1 MEIAARF
8 STIAR
13 LDRPFVE
20 YSWEFCRLAAAT
32 ALDDDTINSLFCV
45 FSLAAWALVDLRMED
60 TVEVYMNKSAEIPCL
75 YTFTEQPMMVIVQWF
90 VREREGHRVRI
101 SFSDLTMQKV
111 DENTTYSDRISVRS
125 NGDGETL
132 TIQDVK
138 LSDEREF
145 FCQVSGLSAGSEEGK
160 TVLKVFDPPEPPV
173 IEGVLSGVSVSGE
186 SPAKIASCETREGFP
201 KPNITWYRDHIP
213 IHPTS
218 GLANMV
224 TLLTRESSG
233 LYTVQSELHY
243 KVTKEDK
250 DAHFSCEVSYFVPGA
265 VRTSES
271 KGINITVHYP
281 TTSVEI
287 WKESPEGLVKEGD
300 TVELR
305 CQGDGNPPAPIIFN
319 REQSDVELDSY
330 QGLLVL
336 KEVSRADS
344 GVYEC
349 HSLNLD
355 AVNHDEVVDTLQLT
369 VHYLD
374 PAVVVPKDSEVML
387 KGESL
392 TATCNALSSLET
404 STVWFK
410 DGIEVGRGHIMQ
422 LQDATFD
429 TAGQYDCEVT
439 VPSLPG
445 LLTSG
450 FVHIIVQG
458 APQMKDAER
467 EIELTEKVGGWVNLS
482 CEVRGYP
489 RPTITWSITGSQ
501 SQSWREVVKREIED
515 QVYSVVMLKVTTD
528 TVAVCNSTND
538 FGIETKTYSIRRIPF
553 SQTPTARKTSVDN
566 SGVIIV
572 VIIVSILLLA
582 ILGSVF
588 YFLYKK
594 GKFPCGRSGKQEIIN
609 AYSTKEKT
617 NKDDIVVE
625 MKAKKTEESVL
636 LKGVNGEQK
645 PPNDQNSTL
654 SS

>member
-1 MEIAARF
+1 MDNFRNMALPNT
-8 STIAR
+8 S
-13 LDRPFVE
+13 LLLFVLQM
-20 YSWEFCRLAAAT
+20 CALAWQ
-32 ALDDDTINSLFCV
+32 
-45 FSLAAWALVDLRMED
+45 AWAIVDLRMED
-60 TVEVYMNKSAEIPCL
+60 TVEVYMDDFAEIPCL
-75 YTFTEQPMMVIVQWF
+75 YTFTEKPMMVMVQWF

-111 DENTTYSDRISVRS
+111 DENTSYSDRISVRS
-125 NGDGETL
+125 NSDGETL

-145 FCQVSGLSAGSEEGK
+145 FCQVSGLAAGNGEGR
-160 TVLKVFDPPEPPV
+160 TLLKVFDPPEPPV
-173 IEGVLSGVSVSGE
+173 IEGVLSGVSVSGD
-186 SPAKIASCETREGFP
+186 SLAKIASCETREGFP

-213 IHPTS
+213 IHPANGS
-218 GLANMV
+218 NMV
-224 TLLTRESSG
+224 TLVTRESSG
-233 LYTVQSELHY
+233 LYTVQSELQY

-287 WKESPEGLVKEGD
+287 WKESPEGFVKEGD
-300 TVELR
+300 TVEIR

-349 HSLNLD
+349 HSLDAD
-355 AVNHDEVVDTLQLT
+355 AVNHDELVDTLQLT

-404 STVWFK
+404 TTVWFK

-439 VPSLPG
+439 VASLPG

-450 FVHIIVQG
+450 SVHIIVQG
-458 APQMKDAER
+458 SPQMKDAER

-482 CEVRGYP
+482 CEVRGHP

-501 SQSWREVVKREIED
+501 SQSWREVVKRETED
-515 QVYSVVMLKVTTD
+515 QVQSVVMLKVTTD

-538 FGIETKTYSIRRIPF
+538 FGMETKTYSIRSIPF

-594 GKFPCGRSGKQEIIN
+594 GKLPCGRSGKQEI
-609 AYSTKEKT
+609 TKEKT

-645 PPNDQNSTL
+645 PPIDQNSTL

>member
-1 MEIAARF
+1 MCFFHVSIKQPLF
-8 STIAR
+8 SHGLKLTIS
-13 LDRPFVE
+13 V
-20 YSWEFCRLAAAT
+20 
-32 ALDDDTINSLFCV
+32 
-45 FSLAAWALVDLRMED
+45 MED
-60 TVEVYMNKSAEIPCL
+60 TVEVYMDKSAEIPCL

-90 VREREGHRVRI
+90 VLMN
-101 SFSDLTMQKV
+101 DKTLTKV

-125 NGDGETL
+125 SSDGETL

-160 TVLKVFDPPEPPV
+160 TVLKVF
-173 IEGVLSGVSVSGE
+173 GKSLL
-186 SPAKIASCETREGFP
+186 AKRLVIASCETREGFP

-218 GLANMV
+218 VANMV

-287 WKESPEGLVKEGD
+287 WKESPEGLVKEGN

-319 REQSDVELDSY
+319 REQLDSY

-349 HSLNLD
+349 HSLDLD

-410 DGIEVGRGHIMQ
+410 VTLQGHIMQ

-458 APQMKDAER
+458 EEECIECFKLLKLSKRALKGSYDAAKNNIILYFLSDQHGSAPGMK
-467 EIELTEKVGGWVNLS
+467 K
-482 CEVRGYP
+482 
-489 RPTITWSITGSQ
+489 
-501 SQSWREVVKREIED
+501 EIED
-515 QVYSVVMLKVTTD
+515 QVYSIVMLKVTTD

-538 FGIETKTYSIRRIPF
+538 FGIETKTYI
-553 SQTPTARKTSVDN
+553 DN

-594 GKFPCGRSGKQEIIN
+594 GKFPCGRSGKQEI
-609 AYSTKEKT
+609 TKEKT

-645 PPNDQNSTL
+645 PTNDQVTIYT
-654 SS
+654 

>member
-1 MEIAARF
+1 MSE
-8 STIAR
+8 
-13 LDRPFVE
+13 
-20 YSWEFCRLAAAT
+20 AAA
-32 ALDDDTINSLFCV
+32 
-45 FSLAAWALVDLRMED
+45 LACGGVGEGGAWALVDLRMED
-60 TVEVYMNKSAEIPCL
+60 TVEVYMDESAEIPCL
-75 YTFTEQPMMVIVQWF
+75 YSFTEQPMMVMVQWF
-90 VREREGHRVRI
+90 VQEREGHRVRI

-111 DENTTYSDRISVRS
+111 DENTSYSDRISVQS
-125 NGDGETL
+125 NSDGETL

-160 TVLKVFDPPEPPV
+160 TLLKVFDPPEPPV

-287 WKESPEGLVKEGD
+287 WKESPEGLVREGD

-319 REQSDVELDSY
+319 REQSDVELDSS

-349 HSLNLD
+349 HSLGLD
-355 AVNHDEVVDTLQLT
+355 AVNHDEVLDTLQLT

-467 EIELTEKVGGWVNLS
+467 EIELMEKVGGWVNLS

-489 RPTITWSITGSQ
+489 RPAITWSITGSQ
-501 SQSWREVVKREIED
+501 DVFEYWLFLIKNDNVVCCFLP
-515 QVYSVVMLKVTTD
+515 V
-528 TVAVCNSTND
+528 
-538 FGIETKTYSIRRIPF
+538 PF

-594 GKFPCGRSGKQEIIN
+594 GKLPCGRSGKQEIIN
-609 AYSTKEKT
+609 VYSTKEKT

-645 PPNDQNSTL
+645 PPNDQ
-654 SS
+654 

>member
-1 MEIAARF
+1 MDNFRNMALPNT
-8 STIAR
+8 S
-13 LDRPFVE
+13 LLLFVLQM
-20 YSWEFCRLAAAT
+20 CALAWQ
-32 ALDDDTINSLFCV
+32 
-45 FSLAAWALVDLRMED
+45 AWAIVDLRMED
-60 TVEVYMNKSAEIPCL
+60 TVEVYMDDFAEIPCL
-75 YTFTEQPMMVIVQWF
+75 YTFTEKPMMVMVQWF

-111 DENTTYSDRISVRS
+111 DENTSYSDRISVRS
-125 NGDGETL
+125 NSDGETL

-145 FCQVSGLSAGSEEGK
+145 FCQVSGLAAGNGEGR
-160 TVLKVFDPPEPPV
+160 TLLKVFDPPEPPV
-173 IEGVLSGVSVSGE
+173 IEGVLSGVSVSGD
-186 SPAKIASCETREGFP
+186 SLAKIASCETREGFP

-213 IHPTS
+213 IHPANGS
-218 GLANMV
+218 NMV
-224 TLLTRESSG
+224 TLVTRESSG
-233 LYTVQSELHY
+233 LYTVQSELQY

-287 WKESPEGLVKEGD
+287 WKESPEGFVKEGD
-300 TVELR
+300 TVEIR

-349 HSLNLD
+349 HSLDAD
-355 AVNHDEVVDTLQLT
+355 AVNHDELVDTLQLT

-404 STVWFK
+404 TTVWFK

-439 VPSLPG
+439 VASLPG

-450 FVHIIVQG
+450 SVHIIVQG
-458 APQMKDAER
+458 SPQMKDAER

-482 CEVRGYP
+482 CEVRGHP

-501 SQSWREVVKREIED
+501 SQSWREVVKRETED
-515 QVYSVVMLKVTTD
+515 QVQSVVMLKVTTD

-538 FGIETKTYSIRRIPF
+538 FGMETKTYSIRSIPF

-594 GKFPCGRSGKQEIIN
+594 GKLPCGRSGKQEIIN

-645 PPNDQNSTL
+645 PPIDQNSTL

>member
-1 MEIAARF
+1 MDNFRNMALLNTSLLLFVLQICALAWQAAAR
-8 STIAR
+8 
-13 LDRPFVE
+13 V
-20 YSWEFCRLAAAT
+20 
-32 ALDDDTINSLFCV
+32 N
-45 FSLAAWALVDLRMED
+45 LRMED
-60 TVEVYMNKSAEIPCL
+60 TLEVYMDSSAEIHCL
-75 YTFTEQPMMVIVQWF
+75 YNFTEKPTMVMVQWF

-111 DENTTYSDRISVRS
+111 DENTSYSNRISVRAS
-125 NGDGETL
+125 SDGETL

-145 FCQVSGLSAGSEEGK
+145 FCQVSGLAKGNGEGR
-160 TVLKVFDPPEPPV
+160 TLLKVFDPPEPPV
-173 IEGVLSGVSVSGE
+173 IEGVLSGVSVSGD
-186 SPAKIASCETREGFP
+186 SPARIASCETREGFP

-213 IHPTS
+213 IHPAI
-218 GLANMV
+218 GLANVV
-224 TLLTRESSG
+224 TLVTRESSG

-281 TTSVEI
+281 TTSVKI

-300 TVELR
+300 TVEIR

-349 HSLNLD
+349 HSLD
-355 AVNHDEVVDTLQLT
+355 KRVVNHDEVVDTLQLT

-374 PAVVVPKDSEVML
+374 PAVVMPKDSEVML
-387 KGESL
+387 KGEDL

-404 STVWFK
+404 TTVWFK
-410 DGIEVGRGHIMQ
+410 DGIEVERGHVMK

-439 VPSLPG
+439 VAALPG

-450 FVHIIVQG
+450 SVHIIVQG
-458 APQMKDAER
+458 APQIKDAER
-467 EIELTEKVGGWVNLS
+467 DIELTEKVGGWVNLS
-482 CEVRGYP
+482 CEVRGQP
-489 RPTITWSITGSQ
+489 KPTITWSITGSQ
-501 SQSWREVVKREIED
+501 SQSWREVVKRETED
-515 QVYSVVMLKVTTD
+515 QVQSVVTLKVTTD
-528 TVAVCNSTND
+528 TVAICNSTND
-538 FGIETKTYSIRRIPF
+538 LGVETKTYSITSIPF

-594 GKFPCGRSGKQEIIN
+594 GKLPCGRSGKQEIIN
-609 AYSTKEKT
+609 AYSAKEKT
-617 NKDDIVVE
+617 NKDIVVE
-625 MKAKKTEESVL
+625 MKAKKTEESML

>member
-1 MEIAARF
+1 MDNFRNMAMPNTSLLLFVLQMCAIA
-8 STIAR
+8 
-13 LDRPFVE
+13 
-20 YSWEFCRLAAAT
+20 WQ
-32 ALDDDTINSLFCV
+32 
-45 FSLAAWALVDLRMED
+45 AWALVDLRMED
-60 TVEVYMNKSAEIPCL
+60 TVEVYMDKSAEIPCL
-75 YTFTEQPMMVIVQWF
+75 YNFTEQPMMVIVQWF

-125 NGDGETL
+125 NSDGETL

-173 IEGVLSGVSVSGE
+173 IEGILSGVSVSGE

-319 REQSDVELDSY
+319 REQVRIEKGKIEIALYDPLNISIY
-330 QGLLVL
+330 LV
-336 KEVSRADS
+336 KIVTGS
-344 GVYEC
+344 
-349 HSLNLD
+349 
-355 AVNHDEVVDTLQLT
+355 
-369 VHYLD
+369 
-374 PAVVVPKDSEVML
+374 VP
-387 KGESL
+387 
-392 TATCNALSSLET
+392 
-404 STVWFK
+404 
-410 DGIEVGRGHIMQ
+410 
-422 LQDATFD
+422 
-429 TAGQYDCEVT
+429 
-439 VPSLPG
+439 PG
-445 LLTSG
+445 S
-450 FVHIIVQG
+450 
-458 APQMKDAER
+458 PQMKDAER

-482 CEVRGYP
+482 CEARGYP

-594 GKFPCGRSGKQEIIN
+594 GKFPCGRSGKQEI
-609 AYSTKEKT
+609 TKEKT

>member
-1 MEIAARF
+1 MGYTQLAGRAQQ
-8 STIAR
+8 
-13 LDRPFVE
+13 
-20 YSWEFCRLAAAT
+20 AAAGT
-32 ALDDDTINSLFCV
+32 HLNGA
-45 FSLAAWALVDLRMED
+45 
-60 TVEVYMNKSAEIPCL
+60 
-75 YTFTEQPMMVIVQWF
+75 MVSN
-90 VREREGHRVRI
+90 REREGNRVRI
-101 SFSDLTMQKV
+101 SYSDLTMQKV
-111 DENTTYSDRISVRS
+111 DGNTSYSDRISVQS
-125 NGDGETL
+125 NSDGETL
-132 TIQDVK
+132 TIQDVM

-145 FCQVSGLSAGSEEGK
+145 FCQVSGFAAGNGEGR
-160 TVLKVFDPPEPPV
+160 TLLKVFDPPEPPV
-173 IEGVLSGVSVSGE
+173 IEGVLSGVSVSSD
-186 SPAKIASCETREGFP
+186 SPAKIASCETRDGFP

-213 IHPTS
+213 IHPAN
-218 GLANMV
+218 GLVNVV
-224 TLLTRESSG
+224 TLVTRESSG
-233 LYTVQSELHY
+233 LYTVQSDLHY

-250 DAHFSCEVSYFVPGA
+250 DAHFSCEVSYFVPAA

-300 TVELR
+300 TVEIR

-319 REQSDVELDSY
+319 REQSDMELDSY
-330 QGLLVL
+330 HGLLVL

-349 HSLNLD
+349 HSLDLD
-355 AVNHDEVVDTLQLT
+355 AVNHEEVMDTLQLT

-374 PAVVVPKDSEVML
+374 PAVVMPKDSEVML

-404 STVWFK
+404 TTVWFK
-410 DGIEVGRGHIMQ
+410 DGIKVGRGHIMQ

-450 FVHIIVQG
+450 SVHIIVQG
-458 APQMKDAER
+458 SPQMKDAER
-467 EIELTEKVGGWVNLS
+467 EIELTEKVGGWLNLS

-489 RPTITWSITGSQ
+489 RPAITWSITG
-501 SQSWREVVKREIED
+501 SQSWREVVKRETEE
-515 QVYSVVMLKVTTD
+515 QVHSIVMLKVNTD
-528 TVAVCNSTND
+528 TVAICNSTND
-538 FGIETKTYSIRRIPF
+538 FGIETKTYSIRSIPF

-572 VIIVSILLLA
+572 VIIVSILLVA

-594 GKFPCGRSGKQEIIN
+594 GKLPCGRSGKQEIIN

-636 LKGVNGEQK
+636 LKGVNGEKK
-645 PPNDQNSTL
+645 PLSDQNNTL

>member
-1 MEIAARF
+1 MDNFRSMALPNT
-8 STIAR
+8 S
-13 LDRPFVE
+13 LLLFVLHM
-20 YSWEFCRLAAAT
+20 CALAWQ
-32 ALDDDTINSLFCV
+32 
-45 FSLAAWALVDLRMED
+45 AWALVDLRMED
-60 TVEVYMNKSAEIPCL
+60 SVEVYMDESAEIPCL
-75 YTFTEQPMMVIVQWF
+75 YAFTEKPMMVMVQWF

-101 SFSDLTMQKV
+101 SYSDLTMQKV
-111 DENTTYSDRISVRS
+111 DENTSYSNRISVRS
-125 NGDGETL
+125 NSDGETL

-145 FCQVSGLSAGSEEGK
+145 FCQVSGLAAGNGEGR
-160 TVLKVFDPPEPPV
+160 TLLKVFDPPEPPV
-173 IEGVLSGVSVSGE
+173 IDGVLSGVSVSGD

-213 IHPTS
+213 IHPIS
-218 GLANMV
+218 GLVNVV
-224 TLLTRESSG
+224 TLVTKESSG

-271 KGINITVHYP
+271 KGINIT
-281 TTSVEI
+281 
-287 WKESPEGLVKEGD
+287 
-300 TVELR
+300 
-305 CQGDGNPPAPIIFN
+305 
-319 REQSDVELDSY
+319 SDVELDSS

-349 HSLNLD
+349 HSLDVD
-355 AVNHDEVVDTLQLT
+355 AVNHDEVLDTLQLT

-429 TAGQYDCEVT
+429 TSGQYDCEVT

-450 FVHIIVQG
+450 SVHIIVQG

-467 EIELTEKVGGWVNLS
+467 EIELMEKVGGWVNLS
-482 CEVRGYP
+482 CEVGGYP
-489 RPTITWSITGSQ
+489 RPAITWSITGSQ
-501 SQSWREVVKREIED
+501 SQSWREVVKRETED
-515 QVYSVVMLKVTTD
+515 QVHSVVMLKVTTD

-538 FGIETKTYSIRRIPF
+538 FGIETKTYSIRSIPF
-553 SQTPTARKTSVDN
+553 SQTPTARKTSADN

-594 GKFPCGRSGKQEIIN
+594 GKLPCGRSGKQEI
-609 AYSTKEKT
+609 TKEKT
-617 NKDDIVVE
+617 NKEDIVVE

-636 LKGVNGEQK
+636 LKGVNGEKK
-645 PPNDQNSTL
+645 PPNDQVTICA
-654 SS
+654 

>member
-1 MEIAARF
+1 QPLF
-8 STIAR
+8 SHGLKLTIS
-13 LDRPFVE
+13 V
-20 YSWEFCRLAAAT
+20 
-32 ALDDDTINSLFCV
+32 
-45 FSLAAWALVDLRMED
+45 MED

-90 VREREGHRVRI
+90 VLMN
-101 SFSDLTMQKV
+101 DKTLTKV

-160 TVLKVFDPPEPPV
+160 TVLKVF
-173 IEGVLSGVSVSGE
+173 GKSLL
-186 SPAKIASCETREGFP
+186 AKRLVIASCETREGFP

-218 GLANMV
+218 VANMV

-319 REQSDVELDSY
+319 REQLDSY

-410 DGIEVGRGHIMQ
+410 VTLQGHIMQ

-458 APQMKDAER
+458 EEER
-467 EIELTEKVGGWVNLS
+467 IEEIELTEKVGGWVNLS

-501 SQSWREVVKREIED
+501 FIG
-515 QVYSVVMLKVTTD
+515 YYTSVSHTD
-528 TVAVCNSTND
+528 VDICCSL
-538 FGIETKTYSIRRIPF
+538 SP
-553 SQTPTARKTSVDN
+553 VDN

-594 GKFPCGRSGKQEIIN
+594 GKFPCGRSGKQEI
-609 AYSTKEKT
+609 TKEKT

-645 PPNDQNSTL
+645 PPNDQVTIYT
-654 SS
+654 

>member
-1 MEIAARF
+1 MDNFRNMALPNTSLLLSLLQMCA
-8 STIAR
+8 
-13 LDRPFVE
+13 
-20 YSWEFCRLAAAT
+20 LAWQ
-32 ALDDDTINSLFCV
+32 
-45 FSLAAWALVDLRMED
+45 AWALVDLRMED
-60 TVEVYMNKSAEIPCL
+60 TVEVYMDESAEIPCL
-75 YTFTEQPMMVIVQWF
+75 YTFTEQPMMVMVQWF
-90 VREREGHRVRI
+90 VRERDGHRVRI

-125 NGDGETL
+125 NSDGETL
-132 TIQDVK
+132 TVQDVK

-160 TVLKVFDPPEPPV
+160 TLLKVFDPPEPPV
-173 IEGVLSGVSVSGE
+173 IEGVLSGVSVSGD

-213 IHPTS
+213 IHPTN
-218 GLANMV
+218 GLVNMV
-224 TLLTRESSG
+224 TLLSRESSG

-287 WKESPEGLVKEGD
+287 WKESPEDLVKEGD

-344 GVYEC
+344 GAYEC
-349 HSLNLD
+349 HSLDLD
-355 AVNHDEVVDTLQLT
+355 DVDHDEVVDTLQLS

-410 DGIEVGRGHIMQ
+410 DGTEVGRGHVMQ

-450 FVHIIVQG
+450 SVHIIVQG
-458 APQMKDAER
+458 GPQMKDAER

-501 SQSWREVVKREIED
+501 SQSWREVVKRETED

-538 FGIETKTYSIRRIPF
+538 FGMETKTYSIRSIPF

-594 GKFPCGRSGKQEIIN
+594 GKLPCGRSGKQDIIN
-609 AYSTKEKT
+609 VYSTKEKT

>member
-1 MEIAARF
+1 MDNFRNMALPNT
-8 STIAR
+8 S
-13 LDRPFVE
+13 LLLFVLQM
-20 YSWEFCRLAAAT
+20 CALAWQ
-32 ALDDDTINSLFCV
+32 
-45 FSLAAWALVDLRMED
+45 AWALVDLRMED
-60 TVEVYMNKSAEIPCL
+60 TVEVYMDESAEIPCL
-75 YTFTEQPMMVIVQWF
+75 YSFTEQPMMVMVQWF
-90 VREREGHRVRI
+90 VQEREGHRVRI

-111 DENTTYSDRISVRS
+111 DENTSYSDRISVQS
-125 NGDGETL
+125 NSDGETL

-160 TVLKVFDPPEPPV
+160 TLLKVFDPPEPPV

-287 WKESPEGLVKEGD
+287 WKESPEGLVREGD

-319 REQSDVELDSY
+319 REQSDVELDSS

-349 HSLNLD
+349 HSLGLD
-355 AVNHDEVVDTLQLT
+355 AVNHDEGLDTLQLT

-429 TAGQYDCEVT
+429 TAGHYDCEVT
-439 VPSLPG
+439 LPSLPG

-467 EIELTEKVGGWVNLS
+467 EIELMEKVGGWVNLS

-489 RPTITWSITGSQ
+489 RPAITWSITGSQ
-501 SQSWREVVKREIED
+501 SQSWREVVKGEMED

-528 TVAVCNSTND
+528 AVAVCNSTND
-538 FGIETKTYSIRRIPF
+538 FGIETKTFSIRSIPF

-594 GKFPCGRSGKQEIIN
+594 GKLPCGRSGKQEI
-609 AYSTKEKT
+609 TKEKT

>member
-1 MEIAARF
+1 MDNFRNM
-8 STIAR
+8 
-13 LDRPFVE
+13 
-20 YSWEFCRLAAAT
+20 
-32 ALDDDTINSLFCV
+32 ALPNTSLFLVLLQMC
-45 FSLAAWALVDLRMED
+45 AIAWPAWALVDLRMED
-60 TVEVYMNKSAEIPCL
+60 TVEVYMDESAEIPCL
-75 YTFTEQPMMVIVQWF
+75 YNFTGKPVMVMVQWF
-90 VREREGHRVRI
+90 VREREGNRVRI
-101 SFSDLTMQKV
+101 SYSDLTMQKV
-111 DENTTYSDRISVRS
+111 DGNTSYSDRISVQS
-125 NGDGETL
+125 NSDGETL
-132 TIQDVK
+132 TIQDVM

-145 FCQVSGLSAGSEEGK
+145 FCQVSGFAAGNGEGR
-160 TVLKVFDPPEPPV
+160 TLLKVFDPPEPPV
-173 IEGVLSGVSVSGE
+173 IEGVLSGVSVSSD
-186 SPAKIASCETREGFP
+186 SPAKIASCETRDGFP

-213 IHPTS
+213 IHPAN
-218 GLANMV
+218 GLVNVV
-224 TLLTRESSG
+224 TLVTRESSG
-233 LYTVQSELHY
+233 LYTVQSDLHY

-250 DAHFSCEVSYFVPGA
+250 DAHFSCEVSYFVPAA

-300 TVELR
+300 TVEIR

-319 REQSDVELDSY
+319 REQSDMELDSY
-330 QGLLVL
+330 HGLLVL

-349 HSLNLD
+349 HSLDLD
-355 AVNHDEVVDTLQLT
+355 AVNHEEVMDTLQLT

-374 PAVVVPKDSEVML
+374 PAVVMPKDSEVML

-404 STVWFK
+404 TTVWFK
-410 DGIEVGRGHIMQ
+410 DGIKVGRGHIMQ

-450 FVHIIVQG
+450 SVHIIVQG
-458 APQMKDAER
+458 SPQMKDAER
-467 EIELTEKVGGWVNLS
+467 EIELTEKVGGWLNLS

-489 RPTITWSITGSQ
+489 RPAITWSITG
-501 SQSWREVVKREIED
+501 SQSWREVVKRETEE
-515 QVYSVVMLKVTTD
+515 QVHSIVMLKVNTD
-528 TVAVCNSTND
+528 TVAICNSTND
-538 FGIETKTYSIRRIPF
+538 FGIETKTYSIRSIPF

-572 VIIVSILLLA
+572 VIIVSILLVA

-594 GKFPCGRSGKQEIIN
+594 GKLPCGRSGKQEI
-609 AYSTKEKT
+609 TKEKT

-636 LKGVNGEQK
+636 LKGVNGEKK
-645 PPNDQNSTL
+645 PLSDQNNTL

>member
-1 MEIAARF
+1 MDNFRNMAMPNTSLLLFVLQMCAIA
-8 STIAR
+8 
-13 LDRPFVE
+13 
-20 YSWEFCRLAAAT
+20 WQ
-32 ALDDDTINSLFCV
+32 
-45 FSLAAWALVDLRMED
+45 AWALVDLRMED
-60 TVEVYMNKSAEIPCL
+60 TVEVYMDKSAEIPCL
-75 YTFTEQPMMVIVQWF
+75 YNFTEQPMMVIVQWF

-125 NGDGETL
+125 NSDGETL

-173 IEGVLSGVSVSGE
+173 IEGILSGVSVSGE

-319 REQSDVELDSY
+319 REQMAELKQKSEKY
-330 QGLLVL
+330 QL
-336 KEVSRADS
+336 SQNN
-344 GVYEC
+344 Y
-349 HSLNLD
+349 
-355 AVNHDEVVDTLQLT
+355 LQFSI
-369 VHYLD
+369 
-374 PAVVVPKDSEVML
+374 AQKRS
-387 KGESL
+387 
-392 TATCNALSSLET
+392 
-404 STVWFK
+404 
-410 DGIEVGRGHIMQ
+410 
-422 LQDATFD
+422 
-429 TAGQYDCEVT
+429 
-439 VPSLPG
+439 
-445 LLTSG
+445 
-450 FVHIIVQG
+450 
-458 APQMKDAER
+458 PQMKDAER

-482 CEVRGYP
+482 CEARGYP

>member
-1 MEIAARF
+1 MDNFRNMALLNTSLLLFVLQICALAWQAAAR
-8 STIAR
+8 
-13 LDRPFVE
+13 V
-20 YSWEFCRLAAAT
+20 
-32 ALDDDTINSLFCV
+32 N
-45 FSLAAWALVDLRMED
+45 LRMED
-60 TVEVYMNKSAEIPCL
+60 TLEVYMDSSAEIHCL
-75 YTFTEQPMMVIVQWF
+75 YNFTEKPTMVMVQWF

-111 DENTTYSDRISVRS
+111 DENTSYSNRISVRAS
-125 NGDGETL
+125 SDGETL

-145 FCQVSGLSAGSEEGK
+145 FCQVSGLAKGNGEGR
-160 TVLKVFDPPEPPV
+160 TLLKVFDPPEPPV
-173 IEGVLSGVSVSGE
+173 IEGVLSGVSVSGD
-186 SPAKIASCETREGFP
+186 SPARIASCETREGFP

-213 IHPTS
+213 IHPAI
-218 GLANMV
+218 GLANVV
-224 TLLTRESSG
+224 TLVTRESSG

-281 TTSVEI
+281 TTSVKI

-300 TVELR
+300 TVEIR

-349 HSLNLD
+349 HSLD
-355 AVNHDEVVDTLQLT
+355 KRVVNHDEVVDTLQLT

-374 PAVVVPKDSEVML
+374 PAVVMPKDSEVML
-387 KGESL
+387 KGEDL

-404 STVWFK
+404 TTVWFK
-410 DGIEVGRGHIMQ
+410 DGIEVERGHVMK

-439 VPSLPG
+439 VAALPG

-450 FVHIIVQG
+450 SVHIIVQG
-458 APQMKDAER
+458 APQIKDAER
-467 EIELTEKVGGWVNLS
+467 DIELTEKVGGWVNLS
-482 CEVRGYP
+482 CEVRGQP
-489 RPTITWSITGSQ
+489 KPTITWSITGSQ
-501 SQSWREVVKREIED
+501 SQSWREVVKRETED
-515 QVYSVVMLKVTTD
+515 QVQSVVTLKVTTD
-528 TVAVCNSTND
+528 TVAICNSTND
-538 FGIETKTYSIRRIPF
+538 LGVETKTYSITSIPF

-594 GKFPCGRSGKQEIIN
+594 GKLPCGRSGKQEI
-609 AYSTKEKT
+609 AKEKT
-617 NKDDIVVE
+617 NKDIVVE
-625 MKAKKTEESVL
+625 MKAKKTEESML

>member
-1 MEIAARF
+1 MDNFRNM
-8 STIAR
+8 
-13 LDRPFVE
+13 
-20 YSWEFCRLAAAT
+20 
-32 ALDDDTINSLFCV
+32 ALPNTSLLLFLLQLCALV
-45 FSLAAWALVDLRMED
+45 WQAWAVVDLRMED
-60 TVEVYMNKSAEIPCL
+60 TVEVYMDESAEIPCL
-75 YTFTEQPMMVIVQWF
+75 YTFTKKPVMVMVQWF
-90 VREREGHRVRI
+90 VREREGNRVRI
-101 SFSDLTMQKV
+101 SYSDLTMQKV
-111 DENTTYSDRISVRS
+111 DEDTSYSDRISVQS
-125 NGDGETL
+125 NSDGETL

-145 FCQVSGLSAGSEEGK
+145 FCQVSGLAAGNGEGR
-160 TVLKVFDPPEPPV
+160 TLLKVFDPPEPPV
-173 IEGVLSGVSVSGE
+173 IEGVLSGVSVSSD
-186 SPAKIASCETREGFP
+186 SPAKIASCETRDGFP

-213 IHPTS
+213 IHPAN
-218 GLANMV
+218 GLVNVV
-224 TLLTRESSG
+224 TLVTRESSG
-233 LYTVQSELHY
+233 LYTVQSDLHY
-243 KVTKEDK
+243 KVTKDDK

-281 TTSVEI
+281 TSSVEI

-300 TVELR
+300 TVEIR

-330 QGLLVL
+330 HGLLVL

-344 GVYEC
+344 DVYEC
-349 HSLNLD
+349 HSLDLD

-374 PAVVVPKDSEVML
+374 PAVVMPKDSEVML

-404 STVWFK
+404 ATVWFK
-410 DGIEVGRGHIMQ
+410 DGIEVARGHIMQ

-429 TAGQYDCEVT
+429 TAGQYDCAVT

-445 LLTSG
+445 LQTSG
-450 FVHIIVQG
+450 SVHIIVQG

-467 EIELTEKVGGWVNLS
+467 EIELTEKVGGWLNLS

-501 SQSWREVVKREIED
+501 SWREVVKRETEE
-515 QVYSVVMLKVTTD
+515 QVHSVVMLKVTTD
-528 TVAVCNSTND
+528 IIAICNSTND
-538 FGIETKTYSIRRIPF
+538 FGIETKTYNIRSIPF

-594 GKFPCGRSGKQEIIN
+594 GKLPCGRSGKQEIIN

-617 NKDDIVVE
+617 SKDDIVVE

-636 LKGVNGEQK
+636 LKGVNGEKK
-645 PPNDQNSTL
+645 PLNDQNNIL

>member
-1 MEIAARF
+1 MDNFRSMALPNTSLLLVLQMCA
-8 STIAR
+8 
-13 LDRPFVE
+13 
-20 YSWEFCRLAAAT
+20 LAWQ
-32 ALDDDTINSLFCV
+32 
-45 FSLAAWALVDLRMED
+45 AWALVDLRMED
-60 TVEVYMNKSAEIPCL
+60 TIEVSMDNSTEIPCL
-75 YTFTEQPMMVIVQWF
+75 YTFTEEPKMVMVQWF

-101 SFSDLTMQKV
+101 SYSDLTMQKV
-111 DENTTYSDRISVRS
+111 DEDTSYSNRISVRS
-125 NGDGETL
+125 NSDGETL
-132 TIQDVK
+132 TIHDVK

-145 FCQVSGLSAGSEEGK
+145 FCQVSGLSAGNGEGR
-160 TVLKVFDPPEPPV
+160 TFLKVFDPPEPPV
-173 IEGVLSGVSVSGE
+173 IEGVLSGVSVSGD
-186 SPAKIASCETREGFP
+186 SPLKIASCETREGFP

-218 GLANMV
+218 GLANVV
-224 TLLTRESSG
+224 TLVTKESSG

-243 KVTKEDK
+243 KVTKEVK

-265 VRTSES
+265 VRTLKS
-271 KGINITVHYP
+271 KDINITVHYP

-287 WKESPEGLVKEGD
+287 WKESPEGSVKEGD
-300 TVELR
+300 TVEIR

-319 REQSDVELDSY
+319 REQSDVELDSS

-349 HSLNLD
+349 HSLD
-355 AVNHDEVVDTLQLT
+355 VDEVVDTLQLT

-410 DGIEVGRGHIMQ
+410 NGTVVGRGHIMH

-450 FVHIIVQG
+450 SVHIIVQG
-458 APQMKDAER
+458 APQIKDADR
-467 EIELTEKVGGWVNLS
+467 EIKLTEKVGGWVNLS

-489 RPTITWSITGSQ
+489 RPAITWSITGSQ
-501 SQSWREVVKREIED
+501 SQSWREVDKREMED
-515 QVYSVVMLKVTTD
+515 QVHSVVMLKVTTH

-538 FGIETKTYSIRRIPF
+538 FGIETKTYSIRSIPF
-553 SQTPTARKTSVDN
+553 SQTPTARKTSADN

-582 ILGSVF
+582 VLGSVF

-594 GKFPCGRSGKQEIIN
+594 GKLPCGRSGKQEIIN

-625 MKAKKTEESVL
+625 MKAKKTEESML
-636 LKGVNGEQK
+636 LKSANGEKK

>member
-1 MEIAARF
+1 
-8 STIAR
+8 
-13 LDRPFVE
+13 
-20 YSWEFCRLAAAT
+20 
-32 ALDDDTINSLFCV
+32 
-45 FSLAAWALVDLRMED
+45 MED

-90 VREREGHRVRI
+90 REREGHRVRI

-218 GLANMV
+218 GC
-224 TLLTRESSG
+224 ESTYVKILISPPKKN
-233 LYTVQSELHY
+233 LCCVQSELHY

-319 REQSDVELDSY
+319 REQV
-330 QGLLVL
+330 
-336 KEVSRADS
+336 RI
-344 GVYEC
+344 
-349 HSLNLD
+349 
-355 AVNHDEVVDTLQLT
+355 
-369 VHYLD
+369 
-374 PAVVVPKDSEVML
+374 VML

-458 APQMKDAER
+458 EEERIECFKLLKLSKRALKGSYDAAKKNIILYIWCNEMC
-467 EIELTEKVGGWVNLS
+467 LCGLG
-482 CEVRGYP
+482 
-489 RPTITWSITGSQ
+489 
-501 SQSWREVVKREIED
+501 EIED

-538 FGIETKTYSIRRIPF
+538 FGIETKTYSIRRSKSRFPLFTWQI
-553 SQTPTARKTSVDN
+553 RTSIDN

-594 GKFPCGRSGKQEIIN
+594 GKFPCGRSGKQEI
-609 AYSTKEKT
+609 TKEKT

-645 PPNDQNSTL
+645 PPNDQVTIYT
-654 SS
+654 

>member
-1 MEIAARF
+1 MDNFRSMALPNTSLLLLVLQMCA
-8 STIAR
+8 
-13 LDRPFVE
+13 
-20 YSWEFCRLAAAT
+20 LAWQ
-32 ALDDDTINSLFCV
+32 
-45 FSLAAWALVDLRMED
+45 AWALVDLRMED
-60 TVEVYMNKSAEIPCL
+60 NVEVYMDESAEIPCL
-75 YTFTEQPMMVIVQWF
+75 YTFTEKPTMVMVQWF

-101 SFSDLTMQKV
+101 SYSDLTMQKV
-111 DENTTYSDRISVRS
+111 DEDTSYSNRISVLS
-125 NGDGETL
+125 NSDGETL

-145 FCQVSGLSAGSEEGK
+145 FCQVSGLAAGNGEGR
-160 TVLKVFDPPEPPV
+160 TLLKVFDPPEPPV
-173 IEGVLSGVSVSGE
+173 IEGVLSGVSVSGD
-186 SPAKIASCETREGFP
+186 SPLKIASCETREGFP

-213 IHPTS
+213 IHPTT
-218 GLANMV
+218 GLANVV
-224 TLLTRESSG
+224 TLVTKEFSG

-281 TTSVEI
+281 TTSVKI
-287 WKESPEGLVKEGD
+287 WKEWPEGLVKEGD
-300 TVELR
+300 KVKIH
-305 CQGDGNPPAPIIFN
+305 CQGDGNPPAPIIFS
-319 REQSDVELDSY
+319 REQSDVELDSS

-344 GVYEC
+344 GAYEC
-349 HSLNLD
+349 HSLD
-355 AVNHDEVVDTLQLT
+355 RDEVVDTLQLT

-450 FVHIIVQG
+450 SVHIIVQG
-458 APQMKDAER
+458 APQIKDAER
-467 EIELTEKVGGWVNLS
+467 EIELTEKVGAWVNLS

-489 RPTITWSITGSQ
+489 RPAITWSITGSQ
-501 SQSWREVVKREIED
+501 SQSWREVVKRETED
-515 QVYSVVMLKVTTD
+515 QVHSVVILKVSTHTI
-528 TVAVCNSTND
+528 AVCNSTND
-538 FGIETKTYSIRRIPF
+538 FGIETKTYSIKSIPF
-553 SQTPTARKTSVDN
+553 SQTPTARKTSADN

-582 ILGSVF
+582 VLGSVF

-594 GKFPCGRSGKQEIIN
+594 GKLPCGRSGKQEIIN

-636 LKGVNGEQK
+636 LKGVNGEKK
-645 PPNDQNSTL
+645 PPNHQHP
-654 SS
+654 

>member
-1 MEIAARF
+1 
-8 STIAR
+8 
-13 LDRPFVE
+13 
-20 YSWEFCRLAAAT
+20 
-32 ALDDDTINSLFCV
+32 
-45 FSLAAWALVDLRMED
+45 MED
-60 TVEVYMNKSAEIPCL
+60 TLEVYMDSSAEIHCL
-75 YTFTEQPMMVIVQWF
+75 YNFTEKPTMVMVQWF

-111 DENTTYSDRISVRS
+111 DENTSYSNRISVRAS
-125 NGDGETL
+125 SDGETL

-145 FCQVSGLSAGSEEGK
+145 FCQVSGLAKGNGEGR
-160 TVLKVFDPPEPPV
+160 TLLKVFDPPEPPV
-173 IEGVLSGVSVSGE
+173 IEGVLSGVSVSGD
-186 SPAKIASCETREGFP
+186 SPARIASCETREGFP

-213 IHPTS
+213 IHPAI
-218 GLANMV
+218 GLANVV
-224 TLLTRESSG
+224 TLVTRESSG

-281 TTSVEI
+281 TTSVKI

-300 TVELR
+300 TVEIR

-349 HSLNLD
+349 HSLD
-355 AVNHDEVVDTLQLT
+355 KRVVNHDEVVDTLQLT

-374 PAVVVPKDSEVML
+374 PAVVMPKDSEVML
-387 KGESL
+387 KGEDL

-404 STVWFK
+404 TTVWFK
-410 DGIEVGRGHIMQ
+410 DGIEVERGHVMK

-439 VPSLPG
+439 VAALPG

-450 FVHIIVQG
+450 SVHIIVQG
-458 APQMKDAER
+458 APQIKDAER
-467 EIELTEKVGGWVNLS
+467 DIELTEKVGGWVNLS
-482 CEVRGYP
+482 CEVRGQP
-489 RPTITWSITGSQ
+489 KPTITWSITGSQ
-501 SQSWREVVKREIED
+501 SQSWREVVKRETED
-515 QVYSVVMLKVTTD
+515 QVQSVVTLKVTTD
-528 TVAVCNSTND
+528 TVAICNSTND
-538 FGIETKTYSIRRIPF
+538 LGVETKTYSITSIPF

-594 GKFPCGRSGKQEIIN
+594 GKLPCGRSGKQEIIN
-609 AYSTKEKT
+609 AYSAKEKT
-617 NKDDIVVE
+617 NKDIVVE
-625 MKAKKTEESVL
+625 MKAKKTEESML

-645 PPNDQNSTL
+645 PPNDQRLVVS
-654 SS
+654 

>member
-1 MEIAARF
+1 MDNFRNMALPNT
-8 STIAR
+8 S
-13 LDRPFVE
+13 LLLFVLQM
-20 YSWEFCRLAAAT
+20 CALAWQ
-32 ALDDDTINSLFCV
+32 
-45 FSLAAWALVDLRMED
+45 AWAIVDLRMED
-60 TVEVYMNKSAEIPCL
+60 TVEVYMDDFAEIPCL
-75 YTFTEQPMMVIVQWF
+75 YTFTEKPMMVMVQWF

-111 DENTTYSDRISVRS
+111 DENTSYSDRISVRS
-125 NGDGETL
+125 NSDGETL

-145 FCQVSGLSAGSEEGK
+145 FCQVSGLAAGNGEGR
-160 TVLKVFDPPEPPV
+160 TLLKVFDPPEPPV
-173 IEGVLSGVSVSGE
+173 IEGVLSGVSVSGD
-186 SPAKIASCETREGFP
+186 SLAKIASCETREGFP

-213 IHPTS
+213 IHPAN

-224 TLLTRESSG
+224 TLVTRESSG
-233 LYTVQSELHY
+233 LYTVQSELQY

-287 WKESPEGLVKEGD
+287 WKESPEGFVKEGD
-300 TVELR
+300 TVEIR

-349 HSLNLD
+349 HSLDAD
-355 AVNHDEVVDTLQLT
+355 AVNHDELVDTLQLT

-404 STVWFK
+404 TTVWFK

-439 VPSLPG
+439 VASLPG

-450 FVHIIVQG
+450 SVHIIVQG
-458 APQMKDAER
+458 SPQMKDAER

-482 CEVRGYP
+482 CEVRGHP

-501 SQSWREVVKREIED
+501 SQSWREVVKRETED
-515 QVYSVVMLKVTTD
+515 QVQSVVMLKVTTD

-538 FGIETKTYSIRRIPF
+538 FGMETKTYSIRSIPF

-594 GKFPCGRSGKQEIIN
+594 GKLPCGRSGKQEI
-609 AYSTKEKT
+609 TKEKT

-645 PPNDQNSTL
+645 PPIDQNSTL

>member
-1 MEIAARF
+1 MDNFRSMALPNT
-8 STIAR
+8 S
-13 LDRPFVE
+13 LLLFVLHM
-20 YSWEFCRLAAAT
+20 CALAWQ
-32 ALDDDTINSLFCV
+32 
-45 FSLAAWALVDLRMED
+45 AWALVDLRMED
-60 TVEVYMNKSAEIPCL
+60 SVEVYMDESAEIPCL
-75 YTFTEQPMMVIVQWF
+75 YAFTEKPMMVMVQWF

-101 SFSDLTMQKV
+101 SYSDLTMQKV
-111 DENTTYSDRISVRS
+111 DENTSYSNRISVRS
-125 NGDGETL
+125 NSDGETL

-145 FCQVSGLSAGSEEGK
+145 FCQVSGLAAGNGEGR
-160 TVLKVFDPPEPPV
+160 TLLKVFDPPEPPV
-173 IEGVLSGVSVSGE
+173 IDGVLSGVSVSGD

-213 IHPTS
+213 IHPIS
-218 GLANMV
+218 GLVNVV
-224 TLLTRESSG
+224 TLVTKESSG

-271 KGINITVHYP
+271 KGINI
-281 TTSVEI
+281 
-287 WKESPEGLVKEGD
+287 
-300 TVELR
+300 
-305 CQGDGNPPAPIIFN
+305 
-319 REQSDVELDSY
+319 
-330 QGLLVL
+330 
-336 KEVSRADS
+336 
-344 GVYEC
+344 
-349 HSLNLD
+349 
-355 AVNHDEVVDTLQLT
+355 T

-429 TAGQYDCEVT
+429 TSGQYDCEVT

-450 FVHIIVQG
+450 SVHIIVQG

-467 EIELTEKVGGWVNLS
+467 EIELMEKVGGWVNLS
-482 CEVRGYP
+482 CEVGGYP
-489 RPTITWSITGSQ
+489 RPAITWSITGSQ
-501 SQSWREVVKREIED
+501 SQSWREVVKRETED
-515 QVYSVVMLKVTTD
+515 QVHSVVMLKVTTD

-538 FGIETKTYSIRRIPF
+538 FGIETKTYSIRSIPF
-553 SQTPTARKTSVDN
+553 SQTPTARKTSADN

-594 GKFPCGRSGKQEIIN
+594 GKLPCGRSGKQEI
-609 AYSTKEKT
+609 TKEKT
-617 NKDDIVVE
+617 NKEDIVVE

-636 LKGVNGEQK
+636 LKGVNGEKK
-645 PPNDQNSTL
+645 PPNDQSSAL

>member
-1 MEIAARF
+1 MDNSRSMAMTNT
-8 STIAR
+8 S
-13 LDRPFVE
+13 LLLFVLQM
-20 YSWEFCRLAAAT
+20 CALAWQ
-32 ALDDDTINSLFCV
+32 
-45 FSLAAWALVDLRMED
+45 AWALVDLRMED
-60 TVEVYMNKSAEIPCL
+60 TVEVYMDESAEIPCL
-75 YTFTEQPMMVIVQWF
+75 YNFTEQPMMVMIQWF
-90 VREREGHRVRI
+90 VEREGHRVRI

-111 DENTTYSDRISVRS
+111 DEDTSYSDRISVQS
-125 NGDGETL
+125 NSDGETL

-145 FCQVSGLSAGSEEGK
+145 FCQVSGLSAGSAEGK
-160 TVLKVFDPPEPPV
+160 TLLKVFDPPEPPV

-186 SPAKIASCETREGFP
+186 SPAKVASCETREGFP

-224 TLLTRESSG
+224 TLLTKESSG

-319 REQSDVELDSY
+319 REQSDVELDSS

-349 HSLNLD
+349 HSLGLD
-355 AVNHDEVVDTLQLT
+355 AVNHDEVLDTLQLT
-369 VHYLD
+369 VNYLD

-410 DGIEVGRGHIMQ
+410 DGVEVGRGHIMQ

-489 RPTITWSITGSQ
+489 RPVITWSITGSQ
-501 SQSWREVVKREIED
+501 SQSWREVVKGEMED

-538 FGIETKTYSIRRIPF
+538 FGIETKTYSIRSIPF
-553 SQTPTARKTSVDN
+553 PQTPTARKTSVDN

-594 GKFPCGRSGKQEIIN
+594 GKLPCGRSGKQDIIN

-625 MKAKKTEESVL
+625 MKAKKIEESVL

>member
-1 MEIAARF
+1 MDNFRNM
-8 STIAR
+8 
-13 LDRPFVE
+13 
-20 YSWEFCRLAAAT
+20 
-32 ALDDDTINSLFCV
+32 ALQNTSLLLIVLQIC
-45 FSLAAWALVDLRMED
+45 SLAWQAWAQVDLRMED
-60 TVEVYMNKSAEIPCL
+60 TVEVYMDDSAEIPCL
-75 YTFTEQPMMVIVQWF
+75 YTFTQAPMMVMVQWF
-90 VREREGHRVRI
+90 VRERDGVRVRI
-101 SFSDLTMQKV
+101 SYSDLTMQKV

-125 NGDGETL
+125 NSDGETL

-145 FCQVSGLSAGSEEGK
+145 FCQVSGFSAGSDERR
-160 TVLKVFDPPEPPV
+160 TLLKVFDPPEPPV
-173 IEGVLSGVSVSGE
+173 IEGALSGVSVSGE
-186 SPAKIASCETREGFP
+186 STAKIASCETRDGYP

-213 IHPTS
+213 IHPAN
-218 GLANMV
+218 GLVNVV
-224 TLLTRESSG
+224 TLVTRESSG
-233 LYTVQSELHY
+233 LYTVQSDLHY

-271 KGINITVHYP
+271 KGVNITVYYP
-281 TTSVEI
+281 TSSVEM
-287 WKESPEGLVKEGD
+287 WKESPQGLVKEGD
-300 TVELR
+300 TVEIH

-330 QGLLVL
+330 EGLLVL
-336 KEVSRADS
+336 KEVSRMDS

-349 HSLNLD
+349 HALDLD
-355 AVNHDEVVDTLQLT
+355 AVNNDEVLDTLQLT

-410 DGIEVGRGHIMQ
+410 KGLEVGRGHIMQ

-429 TAGQYDCEVT
+429 TAGRYDCEVT

-450 FVHIIVQG
+450 SVHIIVQG
-458 APQMKDAER
+458 APQIKDAER
-467 EIELTEKVGGWVNLS
+467 DFELMEKVGAWVNLT

-489 RPTITWSITGSQ
+489 RPAITWSITGSQ
-501 SQSWREVVKREIED
+501 SQSWREVDKKETED
-515 QVYSVVMLKVTTD
+515 RIHSVVTLKVTTD
-528 TVAVCNSTND
+528 TVAICNSTND
-538 FGIETKTYSIRRIPF
+538 FGIETKIYNIKSIPF
-553 SQTPTARKTSVDN
+553 LQTPTARKTSVDN

-594 GKFPCGRSGKQEIIN
+594 GKLLCGRSGKQEIIN

-636 LKGVNGEQK
+636 LKGINGEKK

-654 SS
+654 RS

>member
-1 MEIAARF
+1 MDNFRNMALLNTSLLLFVLQICALAWQAAAR
-8 STIAR
+8 
-13 LDRPFVE
+13 V
-20 YSWEFCRLAAAT
+20 
-32 ALDDDTINSLFCV
+32 N
-45 FSLAAWALVDLRMED
+45 LRMED
-60 TVEVYMNKSAEIPCL
+60 TLEVYMDSSAEIHCL
-75 YTFTEQPMMVIVQWF
+75 YNFTEKPTMVMVQWF

-111 DENTTYSDRISVRS
+111 DENTSYSNRISVRAS
-125 NGDGETL
+125 SDGETL

-145 FCQVSGLSAGSEEGK
+145 FCQVSGLAKGNGEGR
-160 TVLKVFDPPEPPV
+160 TLLKVFDPPEPPV
-173 IEGVLSGVSVSGE
+173 IEGVLSGVSVSGD
-186 SPAKIASCETREGFP
+186 SPARIASCETREGFP

-213 IHPTS
+213 IHPAI
-218 GLANMV
+218 GLANVV
-224 TLLTRESSG
+224 TLVTRESSG

-281 TTSVEI
+281 TTSVKI

-300 TVELR
+300 TVEIR

-349 HSLNLD
+349 HSLD
-355 AVNHDEVVDTLQLT
+355 KRVVNHDEVVDTLQLT

-374 PAVVVPKDSEVML
+374 PAVVMPKDSEVML
-387 KGESL
+387 KGEDL

-404 STVWFK
+404 TTVWFK
-410 DGIEVGRGHIMQ
+410 DGIEVERGHVMK

-439 VPSLPG
+439 VAALPG

-450 FVHIIVQG
+450 SVHIIVQG
-458 APQMKDAER
+458 APQIKDAER
-467 EIELTEKVGGWVNLS
+467 DIELTEKVGGWVNLS
-482 CEVRGYP
+482 CEVRGQP
-489 RPTITWSITGSQ
+489 KPTITWSITGSQ
-501 SQSWREVVKREIED
+501 SQSWREVVKRETED
-515 QVYSVVMLKVTTD
+515 QVQSVVTLKVTTD
-528 TVAVCNSTND
+528 TVAICNSTND
-538 FGIETKTYSIRRIPF
+538 LGVETKTYSITSIPF

-594 GKFPCGRSGKQEIIN
+594 GKLPCGRSGKQEIIN
-609 AYSTKEKT
+609 AYSAKEKT
-617 NKDDIVVE
+617 NKDIVVE
-625 MKAKKTEESVL
+625 MKAKKTEESML

-645 PPNDQNSTL
+645 PPNDQHP
-654 SS
+654 

>member
-1 MEIAARF
+1 MDNFRNM
-8 STIAR
+8 
-13 LDRPFVE
+13 
-20 YSWEFCRLAAAT
+20 
-32 ALDDDTINSLFCV
+32 ALPNTSLFLVLLQMC
-45 FSLAAWALVDLRMED
+45 AIAWPAWALVDLRMED
-60 TVEVYMNKSAEIPCL
+60 TVEVYMDESAEIPCL
-75 YTFTEQPMMVIVQWF
+75 YNFTGKPVMVMVQWF
-90 VREREGHRVRI
+90 VREREGNRVRI
-101 SFSDLTMQKV
+101 SYSDLTMQKV
-111 DENTTYSDRISVRS
+111 DGNTSYSDRISVQS
-125 NGDGETL
+125 NSDGETL
-132 TIQDVK
+132 TIQDVM

-145 FCQVSGLSAGSEEGK
+145 FCQVSGFAAGNGEGR
-160 TVLKVFDPPEPPV
+160 TLLKVFDPPEPPV
-173 IEGVLSGVSVSGE
+173 IEGVLSGVSVSSD
-186 SPAKIASCETREGFP
+186 SPAKIASCETRDGFP

-213 IHPTS
+213 IHPAN
-218 GLANMV
+218 GLVNVV
-224 TLLTRESSG
+224 TLVTRESSG
-233 LYTVQSELHY
+233 LYTVQSDLHY

-250 DAHFSCEVSYFVPGA
+250 DAHFSCEVSYFVPAA

-300 TVELR
+300 TVEIR

-319 REQSDVELDSY
+319 REQSDMELDSY
-330 QGLLVL
+330 HGLLVL

-349 HSLNLD
+349 HSLDLD
-355 AVNHDEVVDTLQLT
+355 AVNHEEVMDTLQLT

-374 PAVVVPKDSEVML
+374 PAVVMPKDSEVML

-404 STVWFK
+404 TTVWFK
-410 DGIEVGRGHIMQ
+410 DGIKVGRGHIMQ

-450 FVHIIVQG
+450 SVHIIVQG
-458 APQMKDAER
+458 SPQMKDAER
-467 EIELTEKVGGWVNLS
+467 EIELTEKVGGWLNLS

-489 RPTITWSITGSQ
+489 RPAITWSITG
-501 SQSWREVVKREIED
+501 SQSWREVVKRETEE
-515 QVYSVVMLKVTTD
+515 QVHSIVMLKVNTD
-528 TVAVCNSTND
+528 TVAICNSTND
-538 FGIETKTYSIRRIPF
+538 FGIETKTYSIRSIPF

-572 VIIVSILLLA
+572 VIIVSILLVA

-594 GKFPCGRSGKQEIIN
+594 GKLPCGRSGKQEIIN

-636 LKGVNGEQK
+636 LKGVNGEKK
-645 PPNDQNSTL
+645 PLSDQNNTL